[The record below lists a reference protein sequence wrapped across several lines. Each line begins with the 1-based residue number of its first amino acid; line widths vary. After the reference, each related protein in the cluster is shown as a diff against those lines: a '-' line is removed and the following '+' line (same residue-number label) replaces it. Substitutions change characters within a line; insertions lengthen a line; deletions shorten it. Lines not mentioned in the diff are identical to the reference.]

1 MTLCCTPGSPWAA
14 GSVCGGISGSA
25 SAGAGSNWEPTMRV
39 ASAAAVI
46 HPRSVRLTAASL
58 RFAPGQFQAVAR
70 KPTLEVIA
78 VSGQSL
84 DGVQRA
90 ANRLLAALGRE
101 QPVPHGRE
109 EFVDILYLHA
119 LAGAH
124 HEIDI
129 VVLGVPDLGA
139 RR

>member
-1 MTLCCTPGSPWAA
+1 MTLCSAPGSPWAA

-25 SAGAGSNWEPTMRV
+25 SAGTGINWEPTMRV

-46 HPRSVRLTAASL
+46 HPRSVRLMAATL
-58 RFAPGQFQAVAR
+58 RFAPGQFQAVAV

-84 DGVQRA
+84 DGAQRA
-90 ANRLLAALGRE
+90 ANRLLADPGRE
-101 QPVPHGRE
+101 QPVPHCRQ
-109 EFVDILYLHA
+109 EFVDVLHLHA

-124 HEIDI
+124 HEVEI
-129 VVLGVPDLGA
+129 VVLGVPNL
-139 RR
+139 